1 MPARALLLT
10 LALALALPS
19 APALADGDPASDI
32 LPSQDAY
39 YPYTPPVSRPLVTA
53 LNGLLRK
60 LRAEGFPMKV
70 ALIESEGD
78 MGSYANLFNSPQRYA
93 DLLAS
98 ELPTQPDKKV
108 TDAFHLLVVM
118 PGGFGGEHLGDGVNR
133 ALDPVRI
140 DVAAGSDGLARAA
153 IEAVARLAGVNGHPT
168 PVPPEAAAPG
178 ASSSGAGGGSGVLLV
193 VGAVVLV
200 ALAAGAGVALRRRG
214 AHRQEPGA

>member
-10 LALALALPS
+10 LALALALPT
-19 APALADGDPASDI
+19 APAAFADGDPASDI

-53 LNGLLRK
+53 LNGLLTKVRT
-60 LRAEGFPMKV
+60 AGFPMKV
-70 ALIESEGD
+70 ALIESQGD
-78 MGSYANLFNSPQRYA
+78 LGSYATLFNSPQRYA

-98 ELPTQPDKKV
+98 ELPTQPDKRV

-133 ALDPVRI
+133 ALDPISI

-153 IEAVARLAGVNGHPT
+153 IEAVARLASVNGHQT

-178 ASSSGAGGGSGVLLV
+178 ASSGGGGGSGVAIAI
-193 VGAVVLV
+193 GAVALVLV
-200 ALAAGAGVALRRRG
+200 AAAFGLARRRRG
-214 AHRQEPGA
+214 SGPDPA